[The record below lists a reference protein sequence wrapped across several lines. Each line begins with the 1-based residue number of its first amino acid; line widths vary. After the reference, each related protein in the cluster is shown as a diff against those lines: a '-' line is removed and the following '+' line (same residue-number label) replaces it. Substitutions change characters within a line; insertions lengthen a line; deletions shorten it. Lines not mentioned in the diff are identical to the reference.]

1 MNVYIRPFFDSFTAG
16 SPGGVGK
23 RILLSFLGV
32 LLLAVGA
39 ESASVSD
46 ILSNQTQLNAH
57 LTELQ
62 KSVETEL
69 ADIHLDSSEIAQ
81 RHDQIAELEKTLSD
95 DMLEW
100 GYTDPEREK
109 YTQTLLEVDTL
120 YSTYS
125 SLTQLQGAT
134 SADAD
139 EEESLAAFHAQSVDI
154 IASDALRQAIV
165 KASRELELQAFQIQ
179 SKTNKLRLDLQ
190 EAQQLRQKKQEAE
203 SGGAPLVRPRLHA
216 LAFENAKLEVSLSW
230 YQLHELKQK
239 YDQEVHRVQKLQK
252 RLDEIQDGII
262 FPEETLNTRLK
273 QLQDRISDVEKEME
287 TALKRLDAAN
297 FSMAQIR
304 VSLGS
309 KPVMPLTPL
318 SSRFLERRAGLNY
331 WENLVTILEEEI
343 KLLKEAQQ
351 VWRIRY
357 QLFHDQSSG
366 EEIWSYRDAAQN
378 KIQEMQRQMESA
390 RVMEADTL
398 RRIATLRLQLDG
410 ASDDIRPHVTQT
422 ISQLQRFVPDIV
434 SRQTTLCSDMIF
446 LEQRLY
452 DEASNKL
459 SALRLAEKVGSFSK
473 ETVMAFL
480 NTELWNGEGYSVTV
494 SKLVVAL
501 LVFLS
506 SFFISSMGSHWIRRW
521 MIRRFKASETAAN
534 ATQRILF
541 YILWITFVL
550 IALNIVKIPLTAF
563 AFMGGALA
571 VGIGFG
577 MQNIFNNLIS
587 GFIVIFSRP
596 FKVNDIISVAGTEGR
611 VHDIGSRSTT
621 IRTWDNLDV
630 VLPNRYF
637 LENNVTNWTGSDMRV
652 RGSLKVG
659 VGYGADSRRVEE
671 LLLQVA
677 REHSRVLKNP
687 APFVRFQDFG
697 DNALMFELFFW
708 VELSHTVSADV
719 ASDLRHH
726 LQHVFREEGI
736 DIPYPQQD
744 VHLDPPLTQELM
756 KLLAMFVRASAPAG
770 PATSEPAP
778 ADSASSES

>member
-1 MNVYIRPFFDSFTAG
+1 MPLKS
-16 SPGGVGK
+16 
-23 RILLSFLGV
+23 LLACLGV
-32 LLLAVGA
+32 LLLAPGA
-39 ESASVSD
+39 ESASVNA
-46 ILSNQTQLNAH
+46 ILSKQAQLNAH

-81 RHDQIAELEKTLSD
+81 RHDQLAELARTLSD

-100 GYTDPEREK
+100 GYTDPEMEE
-109 YTQTLLEVDTL
+109 YTQTLQEIDTL
-120 YSTYS
+120 YATYS
-125 SLTQLQGAT
+125 SLTQIQGTA
-134 SADAD
+134 SADA
-139 EEESLAAFHAQSVDI
+139 EEENLEAFQARSVNI
-154 IASDALRQAIV
+154 IASDALLQAIV
-165 KASRELELQAFQIQ
+165 KASRELELQSFQIQ
-179 SKTNKLRLDLQ
+179 SKTRKLRLDLQ
-190 EAQQLRQKKQEAE
+190 ESQQLRQRKQEAE
-203 SGGAPLVRPRLHA
+203 TGGAPLIRPRLHA

-239 YDQEVHRVQKLQK
+239 YDQEVQRIQRLQK
-252 RLDEIQDGII
+252 RFDEIQDGII
-262 FPEETLNTRLK
+262 FPEETLKTRLR
-273 QLQDRISDVEKEME
+273 QIQARIRNVEKEIE

-309 KPVMPLTPL
+309 KPVMPLTSL
-318 SSRFLERRAGLNY
+318 SSRYLERRVDLNY
-331 WENLVTILEEEI
+331 WETLVTILEEEI

-351 VWRIRY
+351 VWRVRY
-357 QLFHDQSSG
+357 RLFHDQSSG
-366 EEIWSYRDAAQN
+366 EEIWGYRDKAQN

-390 RVMEADTL
+390 RVMEADIL

-410 ASDDIRPHVTQT
+410 ASDDIRPHITQT
-422 ISQLQRFVPDIV
+422 ILQLQRFVPDIV
-434 SRQTTLCSDMIF
+434 SRQTTLFSDMIF

-452 DEASNKL
+452 DEASDKL

-480 NTELWNGEGYSVTV
+480 DTELWNGEGYSVTV
-494 SKLVVAL
+494 SKLVVAI

-506 SFFISSMGSHWIRRW
+506 SFFISSLGSRWIKRW

-541 YILWITFVL
+541 YMLWLTFIL

-563 AFMGGALA
+563 AFMGGALV

-596 FKVNDIISVAGTEGR
+596 FKVNDIISVSGMEGTVR
-611 VHDIGSRSTT
+611 DIGSRSTT
-621 IRTWDNLDV
+621 IKTWDGLDV

-637 LENNVTNWTGSDMRV
+637 LENTVTNWTGSDMRKRDV
-652 RGSLKVG
+652 LQVG

-671 LLLQVA
+671 LLLQAA
-677 REHSRVLKNP
+677 REHTKVLKNP

-708 VELSHTVSADV
+708 VDLSHTASADV
-719 ASDLRHH
+719 ASDMRHH
-726 LQHVFREEGI
+726 LQHLFREEGI

-756 KLLAMFVRASAPAG
+756 KLLAMFVKASAPAG
-770 PATSEPAP
+770 AAASEPVP
-778 ADSASSES
+778 ADSASSEQ